1 MVRKILAA
9 VSIMVSAAATE
20 AYCAGEAPRLYGT
33 VIYSANDVVDNGV
46 YSFNLTGEPGQ
57 SAIPEGKDLEANG
70 GGFFANG
77 RYYFN
82 QEMELYGSVYRYHY
96 VYEFPS
102 WERVSRTSF
111 SNKYDMANDMA
122 YDPMLGCAFGCF
134 PDGTNCYFGSVS
146 IPDFKVVRIG
156 DALPNEYSGIAIDN
170 EGTVYAIDSKGE
182 LFTVEKFT
190 GKATSVG
197 QTGLIA
203 EYQSSAVFDNT
214 SKTIYYSVNNEAGS
228 KLYTIDPAT
237 ANATFVYDF
246 PNDEQVVGIF
256 IPYELN
262 ADAPAAVTALAVE
275 PDGGELKAAVS
286 FTMPAAT
293 NGGTEISGNIAYEVR
308 VNDEIKAS
316 GNAECG
322 STTKADITVPAKGEY
337 TVTVFAIKDDLRSP
351 VAVVKKY
358 IGPDTPAA
366 VKNAK
371 IEYSDENAGFT
382 VSWDAV
388 SSEGVNGGYVDPA
401 QTTYKVVRYPD
412 EVTVAESA
420 SETTLFDAVAVPA
433 DGMIQY
439 YYTIAPTYA
448 GETGESAKTNGVS
461 LGMIVPPYEQPFS
474 SADALSGYTII
485 KGSGF
490 FNNEWVYR
498 SGAVKGPKGSWLIT
512 PAMKLQGGYTYDI
525 SFEMKSEYG
534 YVEESMS
541 IYLGTAP
548 TADAMTTQVLES
560 ASVKSTTFKPFNTT
574 MTAATD
580 GVYYIGFVCDSKS
593 WNSAGVYMKNLT
605 ISAGQMSGV
614 ESVSTDGAPAI
625 FTREGTICINA
636 QSKTDVGVYDIAGK
650 EIVVMQVDGYAEIPV
665 STGIYVVRA
674 AGRSAKVMVR

>member
-20 AYCAGEAPRLYGT
+20 AYCAGEAPRLYGM

-46 YSFNLTGEPGQ
+46 YSFSLTGEPDQ
-57 SAIPEGKDLEANG
+57 AAIPQGKDLEANG

-82 QEMELYGSVYRYHY
+82 QEMELYGYTYRYHY
-96 VYEFPS
+96 IYEFPS

-146 IPDFKVVRIG
+146 IPDFKVTLIG
-156 DALPNEYSGIAIDN
+156 DALPNQYSGIAVDS
-170 EGTVYAIDSKGE
+170 EGTVYAIDDKGE
-182 LFTVEKFT
+182 LFTVDKFT
-190 GKATSVG
+190 GKATSIG

-203 EYQSSAVFDNT
+203 EYQSSAVFDDT

-237 ANATFVYDF
+237 ANAAFVYDF

-262 ADAPAAVTALAVE
+262 ADAPAAVTGLAIA
-275 PDGGELKAAVS
+275 PDAGDLKAAVS

-293 NGGTEISGNIAYEVR
+293 NGGTEISGSIAYEVR
-308 VNDEIKAS
+308 VNDEIKAR
-316 GNAECG
+316 GNAEAG
-322 STTKADITVPAKGEY
+322 SAAKADINVPAKGEY

-351 VAVVKKY
+351 VAVAKKY

-388 SSEGVNGGYVDPA
+388 SPEGIHGGYVDPA
-401 QTTYKVVRYPD
+401 QTSYKVVRYPD
-412 EVTVAESA
+412 EVTVAESSA
-420 SETTLFDAVAVPA
+420 ETTLFDAVAVPA
-433 DGMIQY
+433 DGLIQY
-439 YYTIAPTYA
+439 YYTITPTYA
-448 GETGESAKTNGVS
+448 GETGESARTNGVS
-461 LGMIVPPYEQPFS
+461 LGTIVPPYEQPFS
-474 SADALSGYTII
+474 SADALSGFTII
-485 KGSGF
+485 PGSGF

-498 SGAVKGPKGSWLIT
+498 SGAVKGPKDSWLIT

-548 TADAMTTQVLES
+548 AADAMTTQVLES
-560 ASVKSTTFKPFNTT
+560 ASVKSTTFKPFSTT
-574 MTAATD
+574 ITPATD
-580 GVYYIGFVCDSKS
+580 GVYHIGFVCDSKS
-593 WNSAGVYMKNLT
+593 WNSAGVYMKNLS
-605 ISAGQMSGV
+605 ISAGKMSGV
-614 ESVSTDGAPAI
+614 ESVSTDAAGSV
-625 FTREGTICINA
+625 FTREGTICIQA
-636 QSKTDVGVYDIAGK
+636 AGKTTAYVYDLAGK
-650 EIVVMQVDGYAEIPV
+650 QIAATAVDGYAEVRV
-665 STGIYVVRA
+665 SAGVYIVRV
-674 AGRSAKVMVR
+674 GQHTAKLIVR